1 MLRLNTAKTEKTELG
16 VAWMLKAK
24 GQSYE
29 AIPTKIHVYGEIGDL
44 DSNAEAAIWMLKY
57 NPYDKLTT
65 FLKKYVSNLA
75 NNEIRFTD
83 VLTEDRAVFDEKL
96 EAVIIN
102 LPFNLGQDV
111 GWSKK
116 ETADFL
122 VNLVKDI
129 PVLDLYELGDEVD
142 DHTGDFVC
150 KDLNQTFIRVRMN
163 DEYNAGA
170 YNGTCY
176 FRIGSTGKNWINQ
189 IWMFV
194 HDHSEIKTVVV
205 ERDAESDGAEGTNHR
220 NVMVDRMPREQFL
233 SEEGVPFLGAKVA
246 EGISRTC
253 YDILKEGLYSD
264 LDKVKANS
272 SRVHNICTKLRDEE
286 IRLNYKN
293 MVAPWATKPRNR

>member
-24 GQSYE
+24 GQNYE

-57 NPYDKLTT
+57 NPYDKLTA
-65 FLKKYVSNLA
+65 FLKKYVSNIA

-83 VLTEDRAVFDEKL
+83 VFTEDRAVFDEKL
-96 EAVIIN
+96 ESAVIN

-111 GWSKK
+111 GWSKQ

-129 PVLDLYELGDEVD
+129 PVLDLYDLGDDVD

-205 ERDAESDGAEGTNHR
+205 ERDAESDGAEGTNRR
-220 NVMVDRMPREQFL
+220 NVMVDHMSREQFL

-246 EGISRTC
+246 DGISRTC

-293 MVAPWATKPRNR
+293 IVAPWATKPRNR

>member
-1 MLRLNTAKTEKTELG
+1 MIKLNTEKTELG

-24 GQSYE
+24 GQKYE
-29 AIPTKIHVYGEIGDL
+29 AIPVKIHVYGELGDL

-57 NPYDKLTT
+57 NPYDKLTV

-83 VLTEDRAVFDEKL
+83 ALTKDRAVCDEKL
-96 EAVIIN
+96 KSAILN

-129 PVLDLYELGDEVD
+129 PVLDLYELGDDVD

-163 DEYNAGA
+163 DEYNAGT

-194 HDHSEIKTVVV
+194 HDHTEVKTVVV
-205 ERDAESDGAEGTNHR
+205 ERDAESDGAEGTNRR
-220 NVMVDRMPREQFL
+220 NVMVDRMSRDQFL

-246 EGISRTC
+246 DGISKTC
-253 YDILKEGLYSD
+253 YDMLKKGLFSD
-264 LDKVKANS
+264 LDAVKANS
-272 SRVHNICTKLRDEE
+272 SRISGICDRLRDVE

-293 MVAPWATKPRNR
+293 IEAPWATKPRNR

>member
-1 MLRLNTAKTEKTELG
+1 MIKLNTEKTELG

-24 GQSYE
+24 GQNYE
-29 AIPTKIHVYGEIGDL
+29 AIPVKIHIYGEIGDL
-44 DSNAEAAIWMLKY
+44 DSNAEVAIWMLKY
-57 NPYDKLTT
+57 NPYDKLTA

-83 VLTEDRAVFDEKL
+83 VLTEDRAVFDKKL
-96 EAVIIN
+96 EAAVMN

-129 PVLDLYELGDEVD
+129 PVLDLYELGDDVD

-194 HDHSEIKTVVV
+194 HDHTEVKTVVV

-220 NVMVDRMPREQFL
+220 NVMVDRMSRDQFL

-246 EGISRTC
+246 DGITKTC
-253 YDILKEGLYSD
+253 YDTLKKGLFSD
-264 LDKVKANS
+264 LDAIKANS
-272 SRVHNICTKLRDEE
+272 NRISGICDRLRDVE
-286 IRLNYKN
+286 IRLNYRN
-293 MVAPWATKPRNR
+293 IEAPWATKPKNR